1 MQRSASLSHVS
12 ATGPKRRLP
21 LLDTPTGRTGQGGR
35 YLGGHGL
42 SLVVDGSMGVVEI
55 EPARLDF
62 EAVMSAADAACYEA
76 RRAGRNTVRTHPR
89 QKPGVVAEITP

>member
-1 MQRSASLSHVS
+1 
-12 ATGPKRRLP
+12 
-21 LLDTPTGRTGQGGR
+21 
-35 YLGGHGL
+35 
-42 SLVVDGSMGVVEI
+42 MGVVEI

-76 RRAGRNTVRTHPR
+76 ERAGRSTVRTHPR